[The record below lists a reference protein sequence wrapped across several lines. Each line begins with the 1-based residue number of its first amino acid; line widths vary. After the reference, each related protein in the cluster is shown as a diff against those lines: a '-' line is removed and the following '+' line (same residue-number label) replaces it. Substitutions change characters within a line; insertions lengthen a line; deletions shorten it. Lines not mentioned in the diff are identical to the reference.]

1 MVRLTVENAGL
12 SYPIRSS
19 AQIRNFEQKNERIV
33 TSPSG
38 KAIAFNALTDI
49 SFDLKSGARLGIIGK
64 NGSGKTTLLQLIS
77 QILVPDYGRVHV
89 EGTASNLI
97 NINLGIQPGASAQ
110 RNITLR
116 GLAYGQSLKS
126 IDEKRAD
133 IIEFAE
139 LGEFVDF
146 PVETYSAGMR
156 MRLNFAIATAFDPE
170 ILILDEWLSAGDIA
184 FRQKASERMNKFVQK
199 AGILVLATHTK
210 PLLTSNCD
218 RVIWIDEG
226 KIRMDGS
233 VEEVW
238 AAYAGEQEKL
248 RALQK
253 AEQAG
258 K

>member
-1 MVRLTVENAGL
+1 
-12 SYPIRSS
+12 
-19 AQIRNFEQKNERIV
+19 
-33 TSPSG
+33 
-38 KAIAFNALTDI
+38 
-49 SFDLKSGARLGIIGK
+49 
-64 NGSGKTTLLQLIS
+64 
-77 QILVPDYGRVHV
+77 
-89 EGTASNLI
+89 
-97 NINLGIQPGASAQ
+97 
-110 RNITLR
+110 
-116 GLAYGQSLKS
+116 
-126 IDEKRAD
+126 
-133 IIEFAE
+133 
-139 LGEFVDF
+139 
-146 PVETYSAGMR
+146 